1 MARLVAD
8 LGPLR
13 RHRNFRLLWSGQ
25 LSSAMGSQL
34 TVVAVSFQA
43 YRLTHST
50 FVVGLVSLVQ
60 LLPLVVGSLGGGP
73 VVDATDRRRV
83 LVVAQLLMALC
94 SAGLAVNAALPH
106 PALWPVFACTA
117 ASALFQGTNNPAR
130 RAAITAVVPQAEI
143 TGAVALQ
150 TMLVQWAFVVGPSL
164 AGLLIA
170 GAGLPVVYVIDVASY
185 LVAIAFTL
193 PLAPLVPEGGGR
205 RAGVESIAEGLRFL
219 RGQRLLAATF
229 WIDLDAMIF
238 GMPRAVFPAI
248 GIGLYHG
255 GAGTVGLLFAAPG
268 IGGLAGSL
276 LSGWMERIDNQGR
289 GVVISVCLWGAA
301 IAAFGLVPVA
311 WAGVLLLA
319 LAGAAD
325 LVSAV
330 FRASIL
336 QTTTPERLQGRLSG
350 IYFAVVAGGPR
361 LGDAET
367 GAVAALAGPQV
378 SVWSGGLACLAGV
391 GVLLWRVPQLWGVR
405 RGAEGRG
412 VARRGVEPSPEEVL
426 GIAEATAELSET
438 DLP

>member
-13 RHRNFRLLWSGQ
+13 RHRHFRLLWSGQ

-34 TVVAVSFQA
+34 TVVAVSLQA

-60 LLPLVVGSLGGGP
+60 LLPLVAGSIGGGP

-83 LVVAQLLMALC
+83 LVVTQFLMALC

-106 PALWPVFACTA
+106 PALWPVFASTA

-130 RAAITAVVPQAEI
+130 RAAITAVVPPAEI

-170 GAGLPVVYVIDVASY
+170 GAGLPVVYAIDVASF

-193 PLAPLVPEGGGR
+193 PLPPLVPEGGGR

-391 GVLLWRVPQLWGVR
+391 GLLLWRVPQLWGVR

-412 VARRGVEPSPEEVL
+412 VEPPPGEAL

>member
-1 MARLVAD
+1 MVWSAMARLVAD

-13 RHRNFRLLWSGQ
+13 RHPHFRLLWGGQ

-34 TVVAVSFQA
+34 TVVAVSLQA

-60 LLPLVVGSLGGGP
+60 LLPLVAGSLGGGP

-94 SAGLAVNAALPH
+94 SAGLAANAALPH
-106 PALWPVFACTA
+106 PVLWPLFACTA
-117 ASALFQGTNNPAR
+117 ASAFFQGTNNPAR
-130 RAAITAVVPQAEI
+130 RAAITTVVPADEI

-150 TMLVQWAFVVGPSL
+150 TMLIQWAFVVGPSL

-170 GAGLPVVYVIDVASY
+170 GAGLPVVYAIDVASFA
-185 LVAIAFTL
+185 VAIALTL
-193 PLAPLVPEGGGR
+193 PLPPLVPEGGGR
-205 RAGVESIAEGLRFL
+205 RADVESIAEGLRFL

-248 GIGLYHG
+248 GTGLYHG
-255 GAGTVGLLFAAPG
+255 GAAVVGLLFAAPG
-268 IGGLAGSL
+268 IGGLVGSF
-276 LSGWMERIDNQGR
+276 LSGWMERVRNQGR
-289 GVVISVCLWGAA
+289 GVVISVCLWGAS
-301 IAAFGLVPVA
+301 IAAFGVVPVA
-311 WAGVLLLA
+311 WAGILLLA

-325 LVSAV
+325 LVSAI

-336 QTTTPERLQGRLSG
+336 QTATPERLQGRLSG
-350 IYFAVVAGGPR
+350 LYFAVVAGGPR

-378 SVWSGGLACLAGV
+378 AVWSGGLACLAGV
-391 GVLLWRVPQLWGVR
+391 GVLLWRVPQLWG
-405 RGAEGRG
+405 
-412 VARRGVEPSPEEVL
+412 ARRRPAAAAREPAAEEVL

-438 DLP
+438 DMP